1 MLSLSR
7 SLRRAPVARIAR
19 SQMPRALCV
28 PADGEPRLA
37 DEINAAIADMKEKI
51 AAPSSTKGYSPAQFD
66 AAMKAGTVDVSMVN
80 EALDGFNDSARKVNP
95 ISTGA

>member
-28 PADGEPRLA
+28 PAEGEPRLA
-37 DEINAAIADMKEKI
+37 DEINA
-51 AAPSSTKGYSPAQFD
+51 

-80 EALDGFNDSARKVNP
+80 EALDGFNDSARKVSP